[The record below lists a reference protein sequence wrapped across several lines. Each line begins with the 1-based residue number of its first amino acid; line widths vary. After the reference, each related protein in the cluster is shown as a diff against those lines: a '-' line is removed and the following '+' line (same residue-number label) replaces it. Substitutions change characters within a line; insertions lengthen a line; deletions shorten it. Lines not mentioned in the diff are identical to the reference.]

1 METSIILLSVILH
14 FAMFLQPRFYRG
26 FEAICEMEFLNFEP
40 ILDGLLDKYFIHE
53 RRHYFLKIFDP
64 LSTIGRFMIEIET
77 QIR

>member
-26 FEAICEMEFLNFEP
+26 FEAICEMEFLNCEP

-53 RRHYFLKIFDP
+53 SRH
-64 LSTIGRFMIEIET
+64 
-77 QIR
+77 